1 MRILAMTLA
10 LIGTITVN
18 GADTRPAVKIDGHA
32 ITVGQLDALI
42 DARGG
47 WVTPPDALQRQ
58 ALRREAAEGLID
70 ERLIHEYLKANGP
83 KIDDKEVANTLAE
96 LVRAQKTRQ
105 MTMADFLAESGQTH
119 EQLRDSV
126 RHGLQM
132 AQIVRQ
138 AAKEEVLRAYFAAN
152 RPFFDGTKVEMS
164 HVVIRCSPD
173 KADERAKAR
182 QQLLALRENI
192 VAGTMTFAEAA
203 KKYSQCPSGSKGGSV
218 GYVARKFQIDE
229 HLSAAAFAMKAGEVS
244 GPIDS
249 EVGVHLVLVT
259 RREEGKPAKFEDV
272 RSLALEAFGEE
283 YRAKLLDKLRERAK
297 VEWLLP

>member
-1 MRILAMTLA
+1 MRISAILLA
-10 LIGTITVN
+10 LIGTYSVS
-18 GADTRPAVKIDGHA
+18 GADPRPAVKINGHA
-32 ITVGQLDALI
+32 ITVGQLDAII

-47 WVTPPDALQRQ
+47 WITPPDAAQRQ
-58 ALRREAAEGLID
+58 SLRREAAEGLID

-83 KIDDKEVANTLAE
+83 KIDDKEVAAALSE
-96 LVRAQKTRQ
+96 LGRAQKSRQ
-105 MTMADFLAESGQTH
+105 MSMAEFLAESGQTP

-132 AQIVRQ
+132 AEVVRK
-138 AAKEEVLRAYFAAN
+138 AATEEMLRAYFEGN

-173 KADERAKAR
+173 KPDERAKAR

-192 VAGTMTFAEAA
+192 VAGTMTFAESA

-218 GYVARKFQIDE
+218 GFVARKFQIDE
-229 HLSAAAFAMKAGEVS
+229 RLSAAAFSMKAGEISEPVE
-244 GPIDS
+244 S

-259 RREEGKPAKFEDV
+259 RRDPGKPAKFEDV

-297 VEWLLP
+297 VQWLLP